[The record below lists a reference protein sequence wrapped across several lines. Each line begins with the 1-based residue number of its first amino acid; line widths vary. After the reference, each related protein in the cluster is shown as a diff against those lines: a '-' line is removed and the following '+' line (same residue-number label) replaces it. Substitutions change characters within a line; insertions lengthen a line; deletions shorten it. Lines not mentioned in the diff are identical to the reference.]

1 MKANKEAQAV
11 AYGLGTN
18 KPFSVRLKRTIV
30 ENWQLWLLILPVLV
44 HVFVFAY
51 MPMYGIQ
58 IAFKDFKPLKGYAAS
73 PWVGFKHFERFLTG
87 YQFPRLIK
95 NTVMINIYGLIF
107 GFPLPIILALM
118 LNEVQ
123 NQKWK
128 KLVQNVTYAPYF
140 ISVVVLVGM
149 LNLMFATNDGM
160 VNILLS
166 KIGITGPAWLER
178 PELFKLMYVG
188 SGIWQG
194 TGWGAIIYIATLA
207 GVDSEVLEAASVDGA
222 SRFQKIIHINIPH
235 LIPTVVLILIMN
247 FGGMISVGHE
257 KVLLMMNDLNKD
269 GADVIS
275 TYVYRMGLVNFE
287 YSLSTAV
294 GLFNTVVNF
303 LLLLIVNTI
312 SKKLSDY
319 SLF

>member
-73 PWVGFKHFERFLTG
+73 PWVGFKHFERFLTS
-87 YQFPRLIK
+87 YQFPRLLK

-128 KLVQNVTYAPYF
+128 KFVQNVTYAPYF
-140 ISVVVLVGM
+140 ISTVVLVGM
-149 LNLMFATNDGM
+149 LNLLFATNDGM
-160 VNILLS
+160 VNTMLL
-166 KIGITGPAWLER
+166 KMGITGPAWLER

-235 LIPTVVLILIMN
+235 LIPTVVLILIMS

-294 GLFNTVVNF
+294 GLFNTVINF

>member
-1 MKANKEAQAV
+1 
-11 AYGLGTN
+11 
-18 KPFSVRLKRTIV
+18 
-30 ENWQLWLLILPVLV
+30 
-44 HVFVFAY
+44 
-51 MPMYGIQ
+51 
-58 IAFKDFKPLKGYAAS
+58 
-73 PWVGFKHFERFLTG
+73 
-87 YQFPRLIK
+87 
-95 NTVMINIYGLIF
+95 
-107 GFPLPIILALM
+107 
-118 LNEVQ
+118 
-123 NQKWK
+123 
-128 KLVQNVTYAPYF
+128 
-140 ISVVVLVGM
+140 
-149 LNLMFATNDGM
+149 
-160 VNILLS
+160 
-166 KIGITGPAWLER
+166 
-178 PELFKLMYVG
+178 MYVG